1 MPESGWVLN
10 MKAFQL
16 FILVLLFLNGLAAK
30 EVEYYTDRPQILKL
44 EPRTTKNKEWINLN
58 WAQTEFLAQLLGL
71 YPTHHLYFLAR
82 DGEYLYDL
90 ALVLTQN
97 QPQLRKRIHLVNVS
111 RLNQNDKLLKAY
123 LQQSGVTEQKIKQTG
138 VVFVD
143 TGFSGT
149 IAKTIKSLYPSS
161 VRNNMKVHLI
171 ESHAD
176 EIPASEIFKIHGA
189 MDASSYEE
197 MVRYFDRS
205 NDFVTKNGRIVP
217 VSPKGDQHEPYENDG
232 TVDKKE
238 ALKFMRTTLGFG
250 RSAAA
255 QKYFL
260 KRIQQWQY
268 LSDLVF
274 NQKRSLKDAID
285 TIIKI
290 EKTWKHAA
298 AEAMVGDFVDFYEK
312 NSNRFFKLDSTIVA
326 NQGAKVS
333 LDLTTMTE
341 FAMND
346 VHGFAKKST
355 DKDLSDL
362 AYLLDAAY
370 KQNEIDTFT
379 YLIEQLSP
387 QKTEYVLKELAKYL
401 NASDFKKAFQALIE
415 DMPDSQYKKWAQIY
429 KNLDLHSNTILG
441 RLETMKINGGFAT
454 GKTCKKAV
462 GY

>member
-1 MPESGWVLN
+1 
-10 MKAFQL
+10 MKAFRL
-16 FILVLLFLNGLAAK
+16 FVFVFLFLNILAAK

-44 EPRTTKNKEWINLN
+44 EPRTTKKKEWINLN

-90 ALVLTQN
+90 ALVLTKD
-97 QPQLRKRIHLVNVS
+97 QPHLRKRIHLINVS

-123 LQQSGVTEQKIKQTG
+123 LQQSGVTEQKINQTG

-143 TGFSGT
+143 TGFSGS
-149 IAKTIKSLYPSS
+149 IGKKIQSKYPSK
-161 VRNNMKVHLI
+161 VRDKMKIHLI
-171 ESHAD
+171 ESHVD

-189 MDASSYEE
+189 MDAGSYEE

-205 NDFVTKNGRIVP
+205 DDFVKKEGRIVP

-238 ALKFMRTTLGFG
+238 ALKFMRSTLGFG
-250 RSAAA
+250 QKAAA
-255 QKYFL
+255 QRYFL

-274 NQKRSLKDAID
+274 NQNRSLKDALE

-298 AEAMVGDFVDFYEK
+298 AQAMVEDFVDFYAK
-312 NSNRFFKLDSTIVA
+312 NSNRFFSLDQSVVDSQ
-326 NQGAKVS
+326 NQKTN
-333 LDLTTMTE
+333 LDLTTITE
-341 FAMND
+341 AAMND
-346 VHGFAKKST
+346 VHAFAKKST
-355 DKDLSDL
+355 DKDLADL
-362 AYLLDAAY
+362 AYLLHAAF
-370 KQNEIDTFT
+370 KQNEIDTFS
-379 YLIEQLSP
+379 YLIDQLDA
-387 QKTEYVLKELAKYL
+387 KKAEYVLNELAKYL
-401 NASDFKKAFQALIE
+401 SASDLKKVFQMLIE
-415 DMPDSQYKKWAQIY
+415 EMPDASYKKWAQIS
-429 KNLDLHSNTILG
+429 KNLNIQSSSIKE
-441 RLETMKINGGFAT
+441 RLETMKINGGFET
-454 GKTCKKAV
+454 GKTCKRVV